1 MKNSI
6 KRISLFT
13 IVDEKH
19 WWGVECNKS
28 AFCALKYEKYILHF
42 ILKTEVM
49 MKRSVKRFVSLLLV
63 TVMVLSTNVS
73 YAFANEIPAS
83 DMSGETIEIQ
93 SDLQT
98 VSDSANGDVSGD
110 LNQSEQSSD
119 ALSESEPEISEPETS
134 ETVTESVITE
144 GNTVVDDSEEGS
156 LTDAKQTLEEDID
169 TTLES
174 VVEEESEIEEE
185 LQSELD
191 SNMPGRY
198 NITDF
203 RIVKSYN
210 NRVDMCFNV
219 DNSVENY
226 INNNL
231 DSGEKLYLG
240 VHMGFDDSELSDK
253 GLKENE
259 KGGNPVGSMSGPC
272 SRILIGNTSNPR
284 GDRNGDGEF
293 YINIT
298 DIYNGGTV
306 FPEPYNEEIKAY
318 FSFQFIVLDADDKEV
333 RYGEKT
339 QDKADS
345 CTITSHTTITFD
357 ANGGT
362 MSYKDEGCIASE
374 GEPWAYTSET
384 YDYFESNSGW
394 GVSIQN
400 VDRLDPHKEGSVF
413 LGWYDSKDEKYPYDF
428 FPTNETR
435 VYKAKWR
442 DTFKNIPVEFYGTN
456 YTVEKYDPS
465 DAWTLDVDGDTFS
478 FNADEGK
485 TYRLKITPDEG
496 YEFDNKYVLNSSVG
510 ITQLYDNGEYYV
522 FNLYEL
528 GWRDSAPDKIIIDPA
543 VVRAQAEG
551 EQYSYVIYNPDA
563 AKVII
568 TEENNKD
575 NVIEPVSEG
584 YYYSNR
590 IKGFYLLKTGTN
602 YKVEISCNDNYKFN
616 DYGICVNSYDPVKD
630 YFPQGKHVNTN
641 TRNTYSF
648 TFKAGRKEIW
658 VNSDPL
664 YSPKVKVK
672 NSDGEYKEI
681 KPVNGIY
688 NVKYTDDIKLFLQRG
703 NWTAKLVNKIKDGTK
718 VLNDW
723 YVKTEDN
730 GFWLKFLD
738 ADTQK
743 FYKEY
748 YGKTLKVEMY
758 DPENQYGA
766 RGGYGPK
773 ATFKLKVSTPIT
785 STTVNG
791 VTKVDGR
798 QTLSPAIGEEKVC
811 TVSVNSGAS
820 IENLGFMYSDGT
832 TECSFLD
839 TRIEN
844 GKLYVKANAG
854 CKAGKTV
861 DIILYD
867 TENPIKWDK
876 QDVTNGKI
884 TVTTAAPAW
893 AKTAPTVSL
902 ASAND
907 IKLEFNV
914 KAPKGLVLDDNY
926 WIAVKLAPNNKTK
939 TEDSGYSINE
949 DVSYFHVNDDGTIPR
964 IVVNVFKKNDS
975 SIVETLGKG
984 FGTSL
989 DAMVSFMTTEGGA
1002 NPTETSKILVEGA
1015 DKKITV
1021 ATKEPYY
1028 ADRITLKKGVTKLYA
1043 GDKDKIV
1050 ATVDFGKNATYTTAD
1065 YWEILNESA
1074 LSGKGITAAQ
1084 EDDNKVKISV
1094 GDDTPVGKYTVEVG
1108 TKGNG
1113 VPAKASVQIEVAQTA
1128 KTLNVGISQLNIYH
1142 NPKKDITAKIK
1153 PVMYDQDGKVIKSAK
1168 FTYKIEIVKNGETL
1182 PATDKT
1188 LTVKSGVVKVAKG
1201 FVLDSDAEY
1210 KLIVTGTV
1218 GKTVAAPVTIK
1229 IIEANPKIKSIA
1241 IGETAVKADSNITL
1255 KEYFAIVENLSN
1267 RDDKALD
1274 YLPATIGLADD
1285 IKTDAIVI
1293 KEDKGGEVF
1302 RVEDL
1307 SVIKE
1312 VKIPN
1317 PAYITKTGK
1326 IAISVTTIAGTKTEI
1341 KFNIVADTSTTYDA
1355 LEVSA
1360 IDGTE
1365 PIEPDAV
1372 SAGKIWTVKGSTLQN
1387 YVINL
1392 KNSSNKTETTKKN
1405 ISGDKLSVSGAKI
1418 VKNWHGDCIQI
1429 VMTSKTA
1436 TITRKHGSTK
1446 VGTYYITNDAF
1457 DLKAP
1462 KVTADR
1468 NSKLYTNFGDN
1479 QTVNYTLDKVYD
1491 DLDRLDHLRISSTNA
1506 DINEWIQSGNIV
1518 YDVLDKKTFSIT
1530 VQGEASKVKAA
1541 KYPITVE
1548 FVDGEGASIFPAT
1561 TTNLEFKT
1569 LKKSFKPVTSYT
1581 MSDSDM
1587 TSVVFKASSSAGV
1600 DSIELNSIL
1609 NDNIKGKYN
1618 SIDDI
1623 LEVHNDTKNVPYLKI
1638 KDGKSLASA
1647 GKSIT
1652 GYVKYTVKYADG
1664 SHEDKLDKV
1673 KINIKKHVRKYTSDT
1688 KKILLDD
1695 VGESIEG
1702 IKVYADKQPVNI
1714 VKAAILNPT
1723 EKAKVSS
1730 LYLVGGKLS
1739 ITLKDG
1745 VVKKPGTV
1753 KLTVNVIPE
1762 GSLWLGKSPVDEKN
1776 SIPVAVKIN
1785 VAANNSTGK
1794 VSVDTKTV
1802 YEFEEFEEGEN
1813 KVVGEY
1819 TSNLAV
1825 PCDVESISGSL
1836 SESGKEYLK
1845 AEPEAWGEFRIIVD
1859 TDNVPAKKK
1868 GKTVRLPITFKF
1880 GNGYKDE
1887 TYTIN
1892 VKLPN

>member
-1 MKNSI
+1 
-6 KRISLFT
+6 
-13 IVDEKH
+13 
-19 WWGVECNKS
+19 
-28 AFCALKYEKYILHF
+28 
-42 ILKTEVM
+42 

-110 LNQSEQSSD
+110 LNQSGQSSD
-119 ALSESEPEISEPETS
+119 ALSESEPEISEPEVS
-134 ETVTESVITE
+134 ETVTEPVITE
-144 GNTVVDDSEEGS
+144 ENTVVDDSEEGS

-174 VVEEESEIEEE
+174 VVEEESELEEE

-191 SNMPGRY
+191 ATMPGRN

-203 RIVKSYN
+203 RILHSYN
-210 NRVDMCFNV
+210 ERVDICFNV

-226 INNNL
+226 IK
-231 DSGEKLYLG
+231 KLAPNERLMLE
-240 VHMGFDDSELSDK
+240 VHMGFDASELSDN
-253 GLKENE
+253 GLTENE
-259 KGGNPVGSMSGPC
+259 KVENPVGSMSGPC
-272 SRILIGNTSNPR
+272 SPILIGNTTNPL
-284 GDRNGDGEF
+284 GDRNGDGIF

-298 DIYNGGTV
+298 DIYKGGTV
-306 FPEPYNEEIKAY
+306 FPEPYDKKIKAN
-318 FSFQFIVLDADDKEV
+318 FSFQFIVLDQDGNEV
-333 RYGEKT
+333 RYGKKT
-339 QDKADS
+339 QDEDDS
-345 CTITSHTTITFD
+345 CTITSRTTITFD

-362 MSYKDEGCIASE
+362 MSHLDKRYIAYEGKDG
-374 GEPWAYTSET
+374 AYTSET
-384 YDYFESNSGW
+384 YEYFFDKDSGKW
-394 GVSIQN
+394 SVSIN
-400 VDRLDPHKEGSVF
+400 KVEDLDPHKEGSVF
-413 LGWYDSKDEKYPYDF
+413 LGWYDSKDENSEYPYE
-428 FPTNETR
+428 FPTNDTR

-442 DTFKNIPVEFYGTN
+442 NAFTDIPVEFYGAKN
-456 YTVEKYDPS
+456 YAVAVEKYDPMDGS
-465 DAWTLDVDGDTFS
+465 WTTLDVDGDTLS
-478 FNADEGK
+478 FKADEVE
-485 TYRLKITPDEG
+485 TYRFKITPDEG
-496 YEFDNKYVLNSSVG
+496 YEFDNKGYIESSVG
-510 ITQLYDNGEYYV
+510 RIF
-522 FNLYEL
+522 FNWADECFELKLDEFL
-528 GWRDSAPDKIIIDPA
+528 GWRDSAPDKIIIYPT
-543 VVRAQAEG
+543 VVPVQAED
-551 EQYSYVIYNPDA
+551 EQYSYVYYNPDA

-568 TEENNKD
+568 TENNNEG

-584 YYYSNR
+584 YDRNR
-590 IKGFYLLKTGTN
+590 IKGFYLLKTGTE
-602 YKVEISCNDNYKFN
+602 YKVTISCNDNYKFN
-616 DYGICVNSYDPVKD
+616 DNGICVDSYDSKGNCT
-630 YFPQGKHVNTN
+630 QGKHVNTN

-648 TFKAGRKEIW
+648 TFKAGKKVIW

-664 YSPKVKVK
+664 YSPKVTVK
-672 NSDGEYKEI
+672 NSKGEYEEI
-681 KPVNGIY
+681 KPVKGIY

-703 NWTAKLVNKIKDGTK
+703 NWIAKLVNKITDGTK
-718 VLNDW
+718 PPLNDW
-723 YVKTEDN
+723 PVDTEDN

-738 ADTQK
+738 EETQD

-758 DPENQYGA
+758 DPENQYAA
-766 RGGYGPK
+766 RVGYGPK

-791 VTKVDGR
+791 VTNVGGR
-798 QTLSPAIGEEKVC
+798 QTLSPALGEEKVC

-820 IENLGFMYSDGT
+820 IKNLGFMYSDGT
-832 TECSFLD
+832 TKCSFLD

-844 GKLYVKANAG
+844 GKLYVKAKAG
-854 CKAGKTV
+854 CKDGQTV

-867 TENPIKWDK
+867 TENPIDWDK

-884 TVTTAAPAW
+884 TVTTAAPTW

-914 KAPKGLVLDDNY
+914 KAPKGLVLDNNY
-926 WIAVKLAPNNKTK
+926 WIAVKLAPNDKTK
-939 TEDSGYSINE
+939 TEDSGYSIN
-949 DVSYFHVNDDGTIPR
+949 DNVSYFHVNDDGTIPR
-964 IVVNVFKKNDS
+964 IVVNVFKNDS
-975 SIVETLGKG
+975 SIVDTLGKG

-989 DAMVSFMTTEGGA
+989 DAMVSFMTTEGGVD
-1002 NPTETSKILVEGA
+1002 PRIDPERILVEGA

-1028 ADRITLKKGVTKLYA
+1028 ADKITLKKGVTKLYA
-1043 GDKDKIV
+1043 GDEDKIV
-1050 ATVDFGKNATYTTAD
+1050 ATVDFGKNATYTRAED
-1065 YWEILNESA
+1065 WKILNAEA

-1084 EDDNKVKISV
+1084 EGDNKVKISV
-1094 GDDTPVGKYTVEVG
+1094 ADDTPVGKYTVEVG
-1108 TKGNG
+1108 TIGNG

-1128 KTLNVGISQLNIYH
+1128 KILDVGISQLNIYH
-1142 NPKKDITAKIK
+1142 NPKKDITAKVK

-1168 FTYKIEIVKNGETL
+1168 FTYKIEKNGEPL
-1182 PATDKT
+1182 PATATT
-1188 LTVKSGVVKVAKG
+1188 LTVKSGVVKVPKG
-1201 FVLDSDAEY
+1201 FSLDGDAEY

-1229 IIEANPKIKSIA
+1229 IIEANPKIESIV
-1241 IGETAVKADSNITL
+1241 IGGPDGTDVETISDITL
-1255 KEYFAIVENLSN
+1255 KDYFTIVENLSTKEDN
-1267 RDDKALD
+1267 SLD

-1285 IKTDAIVI
+1285 IKKEAIVI
-1293 KEDKGGEVF
+1293 KEDKDGENTV
-1302 RVEDL
+1302 DL

-1326 IAISVTTIAGTKTEI
+1326 IAISVTTLAGITKKIEF
-1341 KFNIVADTSTTYDA
+1341 KIVADTDTKYDA
-1355 LEVSA
+1355 LVVS
-1360 IDGTE
+1360 DGTKS
-1365 PIEPDAV
+1365 IDPDAG
-1372 SAGKIWTVKGSTLQN
+1372 SDGKIWTVKGSTLQN
-1387 YVINL
+1387 YVIYL

-1405 ISGDKLSVSGAKI
+1405 ISGDKLSVKGAKI

-1436 TITRKHGSTK
+1436 TITRKHGSK
-1446 VGTYYITNDAF
+1446 IVGTYSITNDAF
-1457 DLKAP
+1457 KLKAP

-1468 NSKLYTNFGDN
+1468 NSKLYTNFGDD

-1491 DLDRLDHLRISSTNA
+1491 DLNRLDHLRISSTNA

-1518 YDVLDKKTFSIT
+1518 YNVLDKKTFSIT
-1530 VQGEASKVKAA
+1530 VRGEASKVKAA

-1600 DSIELNSIL
+1600 KSIVLNSIL

-1618 SIDDI
+1618 SIADI
-1623 LEVHNDTKNVPYLKI
+1623 FGVDNDTENGPYLKI
-1638 KDGKSLASA
+1638 QDVTSLPGA

-1652 GYVKYTVKYADG
+1652 GYVKYTVNYADG
-1664 SHEDKLDKV
+1664 SQEDKLDKV
-1673 KINIKKHVRKYTSDT
+1673 TIKIAKNVRKYTSDT
-1688 KKILLDD
+1688 KKILLAD
-1695 VGESIEG
+1695 VGEPIKG
-1702 IKVYADKQPVNI
+1702 IQVYADKQPVKIVNANI
-1714 VKAAILNPT
+1714 IKT
-1723 EKAKVSS
+1723 TDKDKVS
-1730 LYLVGGKLS
+1730 LLDCDDGKLS
-1739 ITLKDG
+1739 IVLNDK
-1745 VVKKPGTV
+1745 VVKKTGEV

-1762 GSLWLGKSPVDEKN
+1762 GSLWAGESSVDEKN

-1785 VAANNSTGK
+1785 VAANNIKDK
-1794 VSVDTKTV
+1794 VRVDTKTL
-1802 YEFEEFEEGEN
+1802 YEFEDGEDTVLG
-1813 KVVGEY
+1813 KY

-1825 PCDVESISGSL
+1825 PCEVESISGSL

-1845 AEPEAWGEFRIIVD
+1845 AEFEVWGEFKITVD
-1859 TDNVPAKKK
+1859 TGKVPEKKK
-1868 GKTVRLPITFKF
+1868 GKTVSLPITFKF
-1880 GNGYKDE
+1880 DDGYKDE
-1887 TYTIN
+1887 TYTI
-1892 VKLPN
+1892 

>member
-1 MKNSI
+1 
-6 KRISLFT
+6 
-13 IVDEKH
+13 
-19 WWGVECNKS
+19 
-28 AFCALKYEKYILHF
+28 
-42 ILKTEVM
+42 

-110 LNQSEQSSD
+110 LNQSGQSSD
-119 ALSESEPEISEPETS
+119 ALSESEPEISEPEVS
-134 ETVTESVITE
+134 ETVTEPVITE
-144 GNTVVDDSEEGS
+144 ENTVVDDSEEGS

-185 LQSELD
+185 LQSDLD
-191 SNMPGRY
+191 STMPGRN

-203 RIVKSYN
+203 RILHSYN
-210 NRVDMCFNV
+210 ERVDICFNV
-219 DNSVENY
+219 DDSVENY
-226 INNNL
+226 IKNIL
-231 DSGEKLYLG
+231 DSNESLWLG
-240 VHMGFDDSELSDK
+240 VHMGFDASELSDK
-253 GLKENE
+253 VLTENE
-259 KGGNPVGSMSGPC
+259 KVGNSVGSMSGSC
-272 SRILIGNTSNPR
+272 SRILIGGTSNPR

-298 DIYNGGTV
+298 DIYKGGTV
-306 FPEPYNEEIKAY
+306 FPEPYDKEIKAN
-318 FSFQFIVLDADDKEV
+318 FSFQFIVLDQDGNEV

-339 QDKADS
+339 QDEADS
-345 CTITSHTTITFD
+345 CTITSRTTITFD

-362 MSYKDEGCIASE
+362 MSQLDERYIAYE
-374 GEPWAYTSET
+374 VDEDGAYTSET
-384 YDYFESNSGW
+384 YEYFFDSDSGKW
-394 GVSIQN
+394 GVCIDE
-400 VDRLDPHKEGSVF
+400 VDVLDPHKEGSVF
-413 LGWYDSKDEKYPYDF
+413 LGWYDSKDEEYPYDF

-442 DTFKNIPVEFYGTN
+442 DTFKNIPVEFYGAKN
-456 YTVEKYDPS
+456 YTVEKYDPFGGDQWS
-465 DAWTLDVDGDTFS
+465 LKDDGDKLS
-478 FNADEGK
+478 FIADEGK
-485 TYRLKITPDEG
+485 TYRFKITPADG
-496 YEFDNKYVLNSSVG
+496 CEFDNKDYINSSVG
-510 ITQLYDNGEYYV
+510 KIFLYEDYNGEFYE
-522 FNLYEL
+522 FNLDEL
-528 GWRDSAPDKIIIDPA
+528 RWRDSAPDKIIINPLVHAKD
-543 VVRAQAEG
+543 
-551 EQYSYVIYNPDA
+551 EQYSYVYYNPDA

-568 TEENNKD
+568 TEENNEG

-584 YYYSNR
+584 YYGDR
-590 IKGFYLLKTGTN
+590 IKEAYLLKTGTN
-602 YKVEISCNDNYKFN
+602 YKVTISCNANYMFN
-616 DYGICVNSYDPVKD
+616 KYGICVNSDDSGKGN
-630 YFPQGKHVNTN
+630 FTQGKHVNTN
-641 TRNTYSF
+641 TKKTYSF

-664 YSPKVKVK
+664 YSPKVTVK
-672 NSDGEYKEI
+672 NSKGDYEEI
-681 KPVNGIY
+681 TPVKGIY

-703 NWTAKLVNKIKDGTK
+703 NYIAKLVNKIKDGTK
-718 VLNDW
+718 VLNYWRVD
-723 YVKTEDN
+723 TEDN

-738 ADTQK
+738 EKTQD

-748 YGKTLKVEMY
+748 YGKTLDVEMY
-758 DPENQYGA
+758 DQEKN
-766 RGGYGPK
+766 GYGPK

-798 QTLSPAIGEEKVC
+798 QTLSPALGEEKVC

-832 TECSFLD
+832 TGETTDVCSFLD

-844 GKLYVKANAG
+844 GKLYVKAKAG
-854 CKAGKTV
+854 CRAGQTV

-867 TENPIKWDK
+867 KENPIKGAN

-939 TEDSGYSINE
+939 IKDSDYSINE
-949 DVSYFHVNDDGTIPR
+949 NVSYFHVDSDGTIPP

-1002 NPTETSKILVEGA
+1002 DPTETSKILVAGA

-1028 ADRITLKKGVTKLYA
+1028 ADKITLKKGVTKLYA
-1043 GDKDKIV
+1043 GDEDKIV
-1050 ATVDFGKNATYTTAD
+1050 ATVDFGKNATYTRAQD
-1065 YWEILNESA
+1065 WEILNADA
-1074 LSGKGITAAQ
+1074 LLDKGITAAQ
-1084 EDDNKVKISV
+1084 EGDNKVKISV
-1094 GDDTPVGKYTVEVG
+1094 AETTPVGKYTVEVG
-1108 TKGNG
+1108 TIGNG

-1142 NPKKDITAKIK
+1142 NPKKDITAKVK

-1168 FTYKIEIVKNGETL
+1168 FTYKIEKNGEPL

-1188 LTVKSGVVKVAKG
+1188 LTVKSSGEVKVAKG
-1201 FVLDSDAEY
+1201 FALESGAVY
-1210 KLIVTGTV
+1210 KLIATGTV
-1218 GKTVAAPVTIK
+1218 GKTVYADPVTIN
-1229 IIEANPKIKSIA
+1229 IIEANPTIKSIE
-1241 IGETAVKADSNITL
+1241 IGGKAVKANSNITL
-1255 KEYFAIVENLSN
+1255 KHYFEIVEKLSTKGDN
-1267 RDDKALD
+1267 SLD

-1326 IAISVTTIAGTKTEI
+1326 IAIFVTTIAGITKKIE
-1341 KFNIVADTSTTYDA
+1341 FNIVADTDTKYDA
-1355 LEVSA
+1355 LVVS
-1360 IDGTE
+1360 DGTKS
-1365 PIEPDAV
+1365 IDPDAD

-1387 YVINL
+1387 YVIYL
-1392 KNSSNKTETTKKN
+1392 KDSTGTETTKKN
-1405 ISGDKLSVSGAKI
+1405 ISGDKLSVIGARI

-1436 TITRKHGSTK
+1436 TITRKHGKTT
-1446 VGTYYITNDAF
+1446 VGTYSITNDAF
-1457 DLKAP
+1457 ELKAP

-1468 NSKLYTNFGDN
+1468 NSKLYTNFDTT

-1518 YDVLDKKTFSIT
+1518 YNVLDKKTFSIT
-1530 VQGEASKVKAA
+1530 VHGEASKVKAA

-1561 TTNLEFKT
+1561 TTNLDFKT

-1600 DSIELNSIL
+1600 KSIELASIL

-1618 SIDDI
+1618 SIADI
-1623 LEVHNDTKNVPYLKI
+1623 LEVYNGTEIKI
-1638 KDGKSLASA
+1638 KNGARLASA

-1673 KINIKKHVRKYTSDT
+1673 TIKIAKNVHKYTSDT
-1688 KKILLDD
+1688 KKILLAD
-1695 VGESIEG
+1695 VGKPIDDE
-1702 IKVYADKQPVNI
+1702 IKVYADNQPVNI
-1714 VKAAILNPT
+1714 MKAAILNPT
-1723 EKAKVSS
+1723 ENAKVSS
-1730 LYLVGGKLS
+1730 LTLVGGKLS
-1739 ITLKDG
+1739 ITLKEDA
-1745 VVKKPGTV
+1745 VTKVKTV

-1762 GSLWLGKSPVDEKN
+1762 GSLWVGKSSVDEKN
-1776 SIPVAVKIN
+1776 SIPVAVKID
-1785 VAANNSTGK
+1785 VVANNSTDK
-1794 VSVDTKTV
+1794 VRVDTKKEHAFADSEYTV
-1802 YEFEEFEEGEN
+1802 L
-1813 KVVGEY
+1813 GEY

-1825 PCDVESISGSL
+1825 PCEVESISGSL
-1836 SESGKEYLK
+1836 SESGKEYLRADK
-1845 AEPEAWGEFRIIVD
+1845 TEDGKFLITVYTA
-1859 TDNVPAKKK
+1859 NVPKKKK
-1868 GKTVRLPITFKF
+1868 GTTVKLPITFKF
-1880 GNGYKDE
+1880 SDPSGVGYKDE
-1887 TYTIN
+1887 THKIR

>member
-1 MKNSI
+1 
-6 KRISLFT
+6 
-13 IVDEKH
+13 
-19 WWGVECNKS
+19 
-28 AFCALKYEKYILHF
+28 
-42 ILKTEVM
+42 

-110 LNQSEQSSD
+110 LNQSGQSSD
-119 ALSESEPEISEPETS
+119 ALSESEPEISEPEVS
-134 ETVTESVITE
+134 ETVTEPVITE
-144 GNTVVDDSEEGS
+144 ENTVVDDSEEGS

-185 LQSELD
+185 LQSDLD
-191 SNMPGRY
+191 STMPGRN

-203 RIVKSYN
+203 RILHSYN
-210 NRVDMCFNV
+210 ERVDICFNV
-219 DNSVENY
+219 DDSVENY
-226 INNNL
+226 IKNIL
-231 DSGEKLYLG
+231 DSNESLWLG
-240 VHMGFDDSELSDK
+240 VHMGFDASELSDK
-253 GLKENE
+253 VLTENE
-259 KGGNPVGSMSGPC
+259 KVGNSVGSMSGPC
-272 SRILIGNTSNPR
+272 SRILIGGTSNPR

-298 DIYNGGTV
+298 DIYKGGTV
-306 FPEPYNEEIKAY
+306 FPEPYDKEIKAN
-318 FSFQFIVLDADDKEV
+318 FSFQFIVLDQDGNEV

-339 QDKADS
+339 QDEADS
-345 CTITSHTTITFD
+345 CTITSRTTITFD

-362 MSYKDEGCIASE
+362 MSQLDERYIAYE
-374 GEPWAYTSET
+374 VDEDGAYTSET
-384 YDYFESNSGW
+384 YEYFFDSDSGKW
-394 GVSIQN
+394 GVCIDE
-400 VDRLDPHKEGSVF
+400 VDVLDPHKEGSVF
-413 LGWYDSKDEKYPYDF
+413 LGWYDSKDEEYPYDF

-442 DTFKNIPVEFYGTN
+442 DTFKNIPVVFYGAKN
-456 YTVEKYDPS
+456 YAVAVEKYDLKDQS
-465 DAWTLDVDGDTFS
+465 WTTLDVDGDTFS
-478 FNADEGK
+478 FKADEGE
-485 TYRLKITPDEG
+485 TYRFKITPAVG
-496 YEFDNKYVLNSSVG
+496 YEFNNKGYIDSSVG
-510 ITQLYDNGEYYV
+510 RTF
-522 FNLYEL
+522 FNPDDECFVLNLDKFL
-528 GWRDSAPDKIIIDPA
+528 GWRDSAPEKIIIYPE
-543 VVRAQAEG
+543 VVPAQAED
-551 EQYSYVIYNPDA
+551 EQYSYVYYNPDA

-568 TEENNKD
+568 TEKNNEG

-584 YYYSNR
+584 YDGNR
-590 IKGFYLLKTGTN
+590 IKGFYLLKTGTE
-602 YKVEISCNDNYKFN
+602 YKVTISCNDNYKFN
-616 DYGICVNSYDPVKD
+616 DYGICVNSYDSKGN
-630 YFPQGKHVNTN
+630 FTRGKHVNTN

-648 TFKAGRKEIW
+648 TFKAGKKEIF

-664 YSPKVKVK
+664 YSPKVTVK
-672 NSDGEYKEI
+672 NSEGEYEEI
-681 KPVNGIY
+681 TPVNGIY

-703 NWTAKLVNKIKDGTK
+703 NWIAKLVNKIKDGTK
-718 VLNDW
+718 VLNYWPVD
-723 YVKTEDN
+723 KEDN

-738 ADTQK
+738 EETQD

-748 YGKTLKVEMY
+748 YGKTLSVEMY
-758 DPENQYGA
+758 DPENQYGT
-766 RGGYGPK
+766 RVGYGPK

-785 STTVNG
+785 STTVKG
-791 VTKVDGR
+791 VTNVGGR
-798 QTLSPAIGEEKVC
+798 QTLSPALGEEKVC

-832 TECSFLD
+832 TGETTDVCSFLD

-844 GKLYVKANAG
+844 GKLYVKAKAG
-854 CKAGKTV
+854 CRAGQTV

-867 TENPIKWDK
+867 KENPIKGAN

-939 TEDSGYSINE
+939 IKDSDYSINE
-949 DVSYFHVNDDGTIPR
+949 NVSYFHVDSDGTIPP

-1002 NPTETSKILVEGA
+1002 DPTETSKILVAGA

-1028 ADRITLKKGVTKLYA
+1028 ADKITLKKGVTKLYA
-1043 GDKDKIV
+1043 GDEDKIV
-1050 ATVDFGKNATYTTAD
+1050 ATVDFGKNATYTRAED
-1065 YWEILNESA
+1065 WKILNKSE
-1074 LSGKGITAAQ
+1074 LEGKGITAAQ
-1084 EDDNKVKISV
+1084 EGDNKVKISV
-1094 GDDTPVGKYTVEVG
+1094 ADVTPVGKYTVEVG
-1108 TKGNG
+1108 TIGNG

-1128 KTLNVGISQLNIYH
+1128 TTLDAGISQLNIYH
-1142 NPKKDITAKIK
+1142 NPKKDITATVK

-1168 FTYKIEIVKNGETL
+1168 FTYKIVKNDDPSL
-1182 PATDKT
+1182 AIDKT

-1201 FVLDSDAEY
+1201 FVLESGAEY
-1210 KLIVTGTV
+1210 KLIATGTV
-1218 GKTVAAPVTIK
+1218 GKTVEAAPVTIK
-1229 IIEANPKIKSIA
+1229 IIEDNPKIESIE
-1241 IGETAVKADSNITL
+1241 IGDKAVEANSNITL
-1255 KEYFAIVENLSN
+1255 KEYFAIVEDLSIKG
-1267 RDDKALD
+1267 DKALD

-1285 IKTDAIVI
+1285 INTAAIDIYEV
-1293 KEDKGGEVF
+1293 KDGENTAV
-1302 RVEDL
+1302 DL

-1326 IAISVTTIAGTKTEI
+1326 IAISVTTIAGITTNI
-1341 KFNIVADTSTTYDA
+1341 KFKIVADTGAEYDA

-1360 IDGTE
+1360 MTSDGIK
-1365 PIEPDAV
+1365 PIKPDN
-1372 SAGKIWTVKGSTLQN
+1372 SDGKIWTVKGSTLQN

-1392 KNSSNKTETTKKN
+1392 KNSSDETETTKKN
-1405 ISGDKLSVSGAKI
+1405 ISGDKLSVKGAKI

-1436 TITRKHGSTK
+1436 TITRKHGSK
-1446 VGTYYITNDAF
+1446 IVGTYSITNDAF
-1457 DLKAP
+1457 KLKAP

-1506 DINEWIQSGNIV
+1506 DINEWIQSGNIF
-1518 YDVLDKKTFSIT
+1518 YNVLDKKTFSIT
-1530 VQGEASKVKAA
+1530 VCGEASKVKAA

-1548 FVDGEGASIFPAT
+1548 FVDGGGASIFPAT

-1600 DSIELNSIL
+1600 KSIVLDSIL

-1618 SIDDI
+1618 SIAYI
-1623 LEVHNDTKNVPYLKI
+1623 LGVDNVTANGPYLKI
-1638 KDGKSLASA
+1638 QDVTSLPGA

-1652 GYVKYTVKYADG
+1652 GYVKYIVNYADG

-1673 KINIKKHVRKYTSDT
+1673 TIKIAKNVRKYTSDT
-1688 KKILLDD
+1688 KKILLAD
-1695 VGESIEG
+1695 VGEPIKG
-1702 IKVYADKQPVNI
+1702 IQVYADKQPVNI
-1714 VKAAILNPT
+1714 VNAAILNPT
-1723 EKAKVSS
+1723 ENAKVS
-1730 LYLVGGKLS
+1730 LLKLVGGKLS
-1739 ITLKDG
+1739 ITLKEDA
-1745 VVKKPGTV
+1745 VTKVGTV

-1762 GSLWLGKSPVDEKN
+1762 GSLWAGESSVDEKN

-1785 VAANNSTGK
+1785 VAANNIKDK
-1794 VSVDTKTV
+1794 VRVDTKKV
-1802 YEFEEFEEGEN
+1802 YEFEFEDDDN
-1813 KVVGEY
+1813 TVLGEY

-1825 PCDVESISGSL
+1825 PCIVKSISGSL
-1836 SESGKEYLK
+1836 SESGDEYLK
-1845 AEPEAWGEFRIIVD
+1845 AEYEAWGEFKITVDTGKVPEKKKEKRLVYLLHSSLVKDTRMRRII
-1859 TDNVPAKKK
+1859 
-1868 GKTVRLPITFKF
+1868 
-1880 GNGYKDE
+1880 
-1887 TYTIN
+1887 
-1892 VKLPN
+1892 

>member
-1 MKNSI
+1 
-6 KRISLFT
+6 
-13 IVDEKH
+13 
-19 WWGVECNKS
+19 
-28 AFCALKYEKYILHF
+28 
-42 ILKTEVM
+42 

-119 ALSESEPEISEPETS
+119 ALSESEPEISE
-134 ETVTESVITE
+134 TVTESVITE
-144 GNTVVDDSEEGS
+144 DNTVVDDSEEGS

-191 SNMPGRY
+191 SNMPGRN

-203 RIVKSYN
+203 RILHSYN
-210 NRVDMCFNV
+210 ECVDICFNV

-226 INNNL
+226 IKENL
-231 DSGEKLYLG
+231 APNERLMLE
-240 VHMGFDDSELSDK
+240 VHMGFDASELSDK
-253 GLKENE
+253 GLTENE
-259 KGGNPVGSMSGPC
+259 KVENPVGSMSGPC
-272 SRILIGNTSNPR
+272 SRILIGDTSNPR
-284 GDRNGDGEF
+284 GDRNGDGIF

-298 DIYNGGTV
+298 DIYKGGTV
-306 FPEPYNEEIKAY
+306 FLEPYDKKIKAN
-318 FSFQFIVLDADDKEV
+318 FSFQFIVLDQDGNEV

-339 QDKADS
+339 QDEAES

-362 MSYKDEGCIASE
+362 MSYLDERYFAYE
-374 GEPWAYTSET
+374 GEPGAYTSET
-384 YDYFESNSGW
+384 YEYFESDSGKW
-394 GVSIQN
+394 DVSIDR
-400 VDRLDPHKEGSVF
+400 VDALDPHREGSVF
-413 LGWYDSKDEKYPYDF
+413 LGWYDSKDENSEYPYDF

-442 DTFKNIPVEFYGTN
+442 DTFKNIPVEFYGAN

-465 DAWTLDVDGDTFS
+465 DEWNLDVDGDTFS

-485 TYRLKITPDEG
+485 TYRFKIKPDEG
-496 YEFDNKYVLNSSVG
+496 YELADMDSIHSSVG
-510 ITQLYDNGEYYV
+510 STFADGKYYV
-522 FNLYEL
+522 FKL
-528 GWRDSAPDKIIIDPA
+528 GESRWRDSAPDKIIIEP
-543 VVRAQAEG
+543 VVVKARAKD

-563 AKVII
+563 AKVKI
-568 TEENNKD
+568 TEKNNEG

-584 YYYSNR
+584 IYHNNQIR
-590 IKGFYLLKTGTN
+590 GFYLLKTGTK
-602 YKVEISCNDNYKFN
+602 YKVEISCNANYKFN
-616 DYGICVNSYDPVKD
+616 DRGIGVRD
-630 YFPQGKHVNTN
+630 YNNDEGYFKKAQYSNQN
-641 TRNTYSF
+641 TRKTYSSTF
-648 TFKAGRKEIW
+648 TAGRKTIE

-664 YSPKVKVK
+664 YSPIVKVK
-672 NSDGEYKEI
+672 NSDGQYEEI
-681 KPVNGIY
+681 TPVNGIY

-703 NWTAKLVNKIKDGTK
+703 NWFAKLYNKIKDGTK

-723 YVKTEDN
+723 YVTTEDN
-730 GFWLKFLD
+730 GFWLKLLD
-738 ADTQK
+738 AEAQK
-743 FYKEY
+743 Y
-748 YGKTLKVEMY
+748 YGKTLSVEMY
-758 DPENQYGA
+758 DPENQYGT
-766 RGGYGPK
+766 RVGYGPK

-791 VTKVDGR
+791 VTKANGR
-798 QTLSPAIGEEKVC
+798 QTLSPALGEEKVC
-811 TVSVNSGAS
+811 TVSVNPGAS

-839 TRIEN
+839 TKIEN

-854 CKAGKTV
+854 CRVGKTV

-867 TENPIKWDK
+867 KENPIDWDK

-893 AKTAPTVSL
+893 AKTAPTVTL

-914 KAPKGLVLDDNY
+914 KAPKGLALDDNY
-926 WIAVKLAPNNKTK
+926 WIAVKLAPNSKTK
-939 TEDSGYSINE
+939 IKDSDYSINE
-949 DVSYFHVNDDGTIPR
+949 DVSYFHVNSDGTIPR

-989 DAMVSFMTTEGGA
+989 DAMVWFMTTEGGA
-1002 NPTETSKILVEGA
+1002 KPTADSETSNILVAGA

-1028 ADRITLKKGVTKLYA
+1028 ADKITLKKGVTKLYA
-1043 GDKDKIV
+1043 GDEDKIV
-1050 ATVDFGKNATYTTAD
+1050 ATVDFGKNATYTRAD
-1065 YWEILNESA
+1065 DWEILNKSE
-1074 LSGKGITAAQ
+1074 LEGKGITAAQ
-1084 EDDNKVKISV
+1084 EGDNKVKISV
-1094 GDDTPVGKYTVEVG
+1094 AETTPVGKYTVEVG
-1108 TKGNG
+1108 TIGNG

-1128 KTLNVGISQLNIYH
+1128 TTLDVGISKLNIYH
-1142 NPKKDITAKIK
+1142 NPKKDITAKVK

-1168 FTYKIEIVKNGETL
+1168 FTYKIVENDEPL
-1182 PATDKT
+1182 SATDKT
-1188 LTVKSGVVKVAKG
+1188 LTVNNSGTVKVAKG
-1201 FVLDSDAEY
+1201 FVLKSGAEY
-1210 KLIVTGTV
+1210 KLVVTGTV
-1218 GKTVAAPVTIK
+1218 GKTVDADPVTIK
-1229 IIEANPKIKSIA
+1229 IIEANPKIDSIE
-1241 IGETAVKADSNITL
+1241 IGGTDVETISDITL
-1255 KEYFAIVENLSN
+1255 KDYFEIVENLSIKEDN
-1267 RDDKALD
+1267 SLD
-1274 YLPATIGLADD
+1274 YLPATIGLADN
-1285 IKTDAIVI
+1285 INRDAIVI
-1293 KEDKGGEVF
+1293 NEDKDGKITA
-1302 RVEDL
+1302 VEDL

-1326 IAISVTTIAGTKTEI
+1326 IAISVTTMAGITKKIEF
-1341 KFNIVADTSTTYDA
+1341 KIVADTGATYDA

-1360 IDGTE
+1360 MTSDGTKA
-1365 PIEPDAV
+1365 ILPDDSV
-1372 SAGKIWTVKGSTLQN
+1372 GKIWTVKGSTLQN

-1392 KNSSNKTETTKKN
+1392 KNSSNETETTKKN
-1405 ISGDKLSVSGAKI
+1405 ISGDKLSVKGAKI

-1436 TITRKHGSTK
+1436 TITRKHGSK
-1446 VGTYYITNDAF
+1446 IVGTYSITNNAF
-1457 DLKAP
+1457 ASKAP

-1468 NSKLYTNFGDN
+1468 NSKLYTNFDKT
-1479 QTVNYTLDKVYD
+1479 QTVNYTLDKVYGD
-1491 DLDRLDHLRISSTNA
+1491 LDHLRISSTNA
-1506 DINEWIQSGNIV
+1506 DINEWIESGNIV
-1518 YDVLDKKTFSIT
+1518 VNVLDEKTFSIT
-1530 VQGEASKVKAA
+1530 VYGEASKVKAA

-1548 FVDGEGASIFPAT
+1548 FVDGGGASICPAT

-1600 DSIELNSIL
+1600 KSIVLNSIL

-1618 SIDDI
+1618 SIAEIFGVD
-1623 LEVHNDTKNVPYLKI
+1623 NDTKNGPYLKI
-1638 KDGKSLASA
+1638 QDVTSLPGA

-1652 GYVKYTVKYADG
+1652 GYVKYTVNYADG
-1664 SHEDKLDKV
+1664 SQEDKLDKV
-1673 KINIKKHVRKYTSDT
+1673 TIKIAKNVRKYTSDT
-1688 KKILLDD
+1688 KKILLAD

-1702 IKVYADKQPVNI
+1702 IQVYADKQPVNI
-1714 VKAAILNPT
+1714 VNANIIKT
-1723 EKAKVSS
+1723 TDKAKVSS
-1730 LYLVGGKLS
+1730 LKCVDGKLS
-1739 ITLKDG
+1739 IALKKD
-1745 VVKKPGTV
+1745 VVKKTGTV

-1762 GSLWLGKSPVDEKN
+1762 GSLWAGESPVDEKN

-1785 VAANNSTGK
+1785 VA
-1794 VSVDTKTV
+1794 
-1802 YEFEEFEEGEN
+1802 
-1813 KVVGEY
+1813 
-1819 TSNLAV
+1819 
-1825 PCDVESISGSL
+1825 
-1836 SESGKEYLK
+1836 
-1845 AEPEAWGEFRIIVD
+1845 R
-1859 TDNVPAKKK
+1859 
-1868 GKTVRLPITFKF
+1868 
-1880 GNGYKDE
+1880 
-1887 TYTIN
+1887 
-1892 VKLPN
+1892 

>member
-1 MKNSI
+1 
-6 KRISLFT
+6 
-13 IVDEKH
+13 
-19 WWGVECNKS
+19 
-28 AFCALKYEKYILHF
+28 
-42 ILKTEVM
+42 

-119 ALSESEPEISEPETS
+119 ALSESEPEISESEIS

-144 GNTVVDDSEEGS
+144 ENTVVDDSEEGS

-185 LQSELD
+185 LQSQLD
-191 SNMPGRY
+191 STMPGRN

-203 RIVKSYN
+203 RILHSYN
-210 NRVDMCFNV
+210 ERVDICFNV

-226 INNNL
+226 IKNKL
-231 DSGEKLYLG
+231 DSNERLMLG
-240 VHMGFDDSELSDK
+240 VHMGFDASELSDK
-253 GLKENE
+253 GLTENE
-259 KGGNPVGSMSGPC
+259 KVVDSVGSMSGPC
-272 SRILIGNTSNPR
+272 PRILIGDTSNPR

-298 DIYNGGTV
+298 DIYKGGTV
-306 FPEPYNEEIKAY
+306 FPEPYDKKIKAN
-318 FSFQFIVLDADDKEV
+318 FSFQFIVLDQDGNEV
-333 RYGEKT
+333 RYGKKT
-339 QDKADS
+339 QDEDDS
-345 CTITSHTTITFD
+345 CTITSRTTITFD

-362 MSYKDEGCIASE
+362 MSHLDERNIAYE
-374 GEPWAYTSET
+374 GEPGAYTSET
-384 YDYFESNSGW
+384 YEYFFDKDSGKW
-394 GVSIQN
+394 GVCIDK
-400 VDRLDPHKEGSVF
+400 VGVLDPHKEGSVF
-413 LGWYDSKDEKYPYDF
+413 LGWYDSKDEEYPYDF

-442 DTFKNIPVEFYGTN
+442 DTFKNIPVVFYGAKN
-456 YTVEKYDPS
+456 YAVAVEKYDLKDQS
-465 DAWTLDVDGDTFS
+465 WTTLDVDGDTFS
-478 FNADEGK
+478 FKADEGE
-485 TYRLKITPDEG
+485 TYRFKITPAVG
-496 YEFDNKYVLNSSVG
+496 YEFDNKGYIDCSVGRTFFNYADECFVLN
-510 ITQLYDNGEYYV
+510 LDE
-522 FNLYEL
+522 FL
-528 GWRDSAPDKIIIDPA
+528 GWRDSAPEKIIIYPE
-543 VVRAQAEG
+543 VVPAQAED
-551 EQYSYVIYNPDA
+551 EQYSYVYYNPDA

-568 TEENNKD
+568 TEKNNEG

-584 YYYSNR
+584 YDRNR
-590 IKGFYLLKTGTN
+590 IKGFYLLKTGTE
-602 YKVEISCNDNYKFN
+602 YKVTISCNDNYKFN
-616 DYGICVNSYDPVKD
+616 DNGICVNSYDSKGNFTP
-630 YFPQGKHVNTN
+630 GKHVNTN
-641 TRNTYSF
+641 TRKTYSF
-648 TFKAGRKEIW
+648 TFKAGKKEIF

-672 NSDGEYKEI
+672 NSDNKYEEI
-681 KPVNGIY
+681 TPVKGIY

-703 NWTAKLVNKIKDGTK
+703 NWTAKLVNKITDGTK
-718 VLNDW
+718 VLNYWPVDE
-723 YVKTEDN
+723 EDN

-738 ADTQK
+738 EIEQTFD
-743 FYKEY
+743 KEY

-758 DPENQYGA
+758 DPENQYGT
-766 RGGYGPK
+766 RVGYGPK

-798 QTLSPAIGEEKVC
+798 QTLSPALGEEKVC
-811 TVSVNSGAS
+811 TVSVNPGAS

-832 TECSFLD
+832 TGETTDVCSFLD

-844 GKLYVKANAG
+844 GKLYVKAKAG
-854 CKAGKTV
+854 CRAGQTV

-867 TENPIKWDK
+867 KENPIKGAN

-939 TEDSGYSINE
+939 IKDSDYSINE
-949 DVSYFHVNDDGTIPR
+949 NVSYFHVDSDGTIPR

-975 SIVETLGKG
+975 SIVDTLGKG

-989 DAMVSFMTTEGGA
+989 DAMVSFMTTEGRA
-1002 NPTETSKILVEGA
+1002 DPTETSKILVAGA

-1028 ADRITLKKGVTKLYA
+1028 ADKITLKKGVTKLYA

-1094 GDDTPVGKYTVEVG
+1094 AETTPVGKYTVEVG
-1108 TKGNG
+1108 TKGTG

-1142 NPKKDITAKIK
+1142 NPKKDITAKVK

-1168 FTYKIEIVKNGETL
+1168 FTYKIEKNGEPL
-1182 PATDKT
+1182 PATATT
-1188 LTVKSGVVKVAKG
+1188 LTVKSGVVKVPKG
-1201 FVLDSDAEY
+1201 FSLDGDAEY

-1229 IIEANPKIKSIA
+1229 IIEANPKIESIV
-1241 IGETAVKADSNITL
+1241 IGGTDVETISDITL
-1255 KEYFAIVENLSN
+1255 KEYFEIVENLSN
-1267 RDDKALD
+1267 KNDKALD
-1274 YLPATIGLADD
+1274 YLPATIGLSDD
-1285 IKTDAIVI
+1285 IKKEAIVI
-1293 KEDKGGEVF
+1293 KEDKDGENTV
-1302 RVEDL
+1302 DL

-1326 IAISVTTIAGTKTEI
+1326 IAISVTTLAGITKKIEF
-1341 KFNIVADTSTTYDA
+1341 KIVADTDTKYDA
-1355 LEVSA
+1355 LVVS
-1360 IDGTE
+1360 DGTKS
-1365 PIEPDAV
+1365 IDPDAG
-1372 SAGKIWTVKGSTLQN
+1372 SDGKIWTVKGSTLQN
-1387 YVINL
+1387 YVIYL

-1405 ISGDKLSVSGAKI
+1405 ISGDKLSVKGAKI
-1418 VKNWHGDCIQI
+1418 VKKWHDDCIQI

-1436 TITRKHGSTK
+1436 TITRKRGKTI
-1446 VGTYYITNDAF
+1446 VGTYSITNNAF
-1457 DLKAP
+1457 ASKAP

-1468 NSKLYTNFGDN
+1468 NSKLYTNFDTT

-1491 DLDRLDHLRISSTNA
+1491 DLDRLDHLKISSTNA
-1506 DINEWIQSGNIV
+1506 DINEWIESGNIV
-1518 YDVLDKKTFSIT
+1518 VNVLDEKTFSIT
-1530 VQGEASKVKAA
+1530 VYGEASKVKAA

-1548 FVDGEGASIFPAT
+1548 FVDGGGASICPAT

-1600 DSIELNSIL
+1600 ESIVLDRIL

-1618 SIDDI
+1618 SIADI
-1623 LEVHNDTKNVPYLKI
+1623 FGVDNNTLKI
-1638 KDGKSLASA
+1638 QNVTSLPGA

-1652 GYVKYTVKYADG
+1652 GYVKYTVNYADG

-1673 KINIKKHVRKYTSDT
+1673 TIKIAKNVRKYTSDT
-1688 KKILLDD
+1688 KKILLAS
-1695 VGESIEG
+1695 VGEPIEG
-1702 IKVYADKQPVNI
+1702 IQVYADKQPVNI
-1714 VKAAILNPT
+1714 VNAAILNPT
-1723 EKAKVSS
+1723 ENAKVS
-1730 LYLVGGKLS
+1730 LLKLVGGKLS
-1739 ITLKDG
+1739 ITLKDD
-1745 VVKKPGTV
+1745 VVTKAKPV

-1762 GSLWLGKSPVDEKN
+1762 GSAWAGESHVDEKT
-1776 SIPVAVKIN
+1776 SIPVAVSIN
-1785 VAANNSTGK
+1785 VAANNSIGK
-1794 VSVDTKTV
+1794 VSVDTKKV
-1802 YEFEEFEEGEN
+1802 YEFEDGEN

-1845 AEPEAWGEFRIIVD
+1845 AEPEAWGKFRIIVD
-1859 TDNVPAKKK
+1859 TGKIPAKKK
-1868 GKTVRLPITFKF
+1868 GKKVSLPITFKF
-1880 GNGYKDE
+1880 GDGYKDE
-1887 TYTIN
+1887 KYNIT

>member
-1 MKNSI
+1 
-6 KRISLFT
+6 
-13 IVDEKH
+13 
-19 WWGVECNKS
+19 
-28 AFCALKYEKYILHF
+28 
-42 ILKTEVM
+42 

-119 ALSESEPEISEPETS
+119 ALSESEPEISEPEIS

-144 GNTVVDDSEEGS
+144 ENTVVDDSEEGS

-191 SNMPGRY
+191 STMPGRN

-203 RIVKSYN
+203 RILHSYN
-210 NRVDMCFNV
+210 ECVDICFNV

-226 INNNL
+226 IKNNL
-231 DSGEKLYLG
+231 APNERLMLE
-240 VHMGFDDSELSDK
+240 VHMGFDDSELLNN
-253 GLKENE
+253 GLTENE
-259 KGGNPVGSMSGPC
+259 KVENPIGSMSGPC

-284 GDRNGDGEF
+284 GERNGDGEF

-298 DIYNGGTV
+298 DIYKERTV
-306 FPEPYNEEIKAY
+306 FPEPYDKEIKAN
-318 FSFQFIVLDADDKEV
+318 FSFQFIVLGEGGNEV
-333 RYGEKT
+333 RYGEVT
-339 QDKADS
+339 QNEADS
-345 CTITSHTTITFD
+345 CTITSRTTITFD

-362 MSYKDEGCIASE
+362 MSHLDERNIAYE
-374 GEPWAYTSET
+374 GEAGAYTSET
-384 YDYFESNSGW
+384 YEYFFDKDSGKW
-394 GVSIQN
+394 GVCIDK
-400 VDRLDPHKEGSVF
+400 VGALDPHREGSVF
-413 LGWYDSKDEKYPYDF
+413 LGWYDSKDEEYPYDF

-435 VYKAKWR
+435 VYQAKWR
-442 DTFKNIPVEFYGTN
+442 DTFKNIPVEFYGATN
-456 YTVEKYDPS
+456 YTVEKYDPFGGDQWS
-465 DAWTLDVDGDTFS
+465 LKDDGDKLS
-478 FNADEGK
+478 FIADEGK
-485 TYRLKITPDEG
+485 TYRFKITPADG
-496 YEFDNKYVLNSSVG
+496 CEFDNKDYINSSVG
-510 ITQLYDNGEYYV
+510 KIFLYEDYNGEFYE
-522 FNLYEL
+522 FNLDEL
-528 GWRDSAPDKIIIDPA
+528 RWRDSAPDKIIINPLVHAKD
-543 VVRAQAEG
+543 
-551 EQYSYVIYNPDA
+551 EQYSYVYYNPDA

-568 TEENNKD
+568 TEENNEG

-584 YYYSNR
+584 YYGDR
-590 IKGFYLLKTGTN
+590 IKEAYLLKTGTN
-602 YKVEISCNDNYKFN
+602 YKVTISCNANYMFN
-616 DYGICVNSYDPVKD
+616 KYGICVNSDDSGKGN
-630 YFPQGKHVNTN
+630 FTQGKNVNKN
-641 TRNTYSF
+641 TKKTYSF

-664 YSPKVKVK
+664 YSPKVTVK
-672 NSDGEYKEI
+672 NSKGDYEEI
-681 KPVNGIY
+681 TPVKGIY

-703 NWTAKLVNKIKDGTK
+703 NYIAKLVNKIKDGTK
-718 VLNDW
+718 VLNYWRVD
-723 YVKTEDN
+723 TEDN

-738 ADTQK
+738 EKTQD

-748 YGKTLKVEMY
+748 YGKTLDVEMY
-758 DPENQYGA
+758 DQEKN
-766 RGGYGPK
+766 GYGPK

-798 QTLSPAIGEEKVC
+798 QTLSPALGEEKVC

-832 TECSFLD
+832 TGETTDVCSFLD

-844 GKLYVKANAG
+844 GKLYVKAKAG
-854 CKAGKTV
+854 CRAGQTV

-867 TENPIKWDK
+867 KENPIKGAN

-939 TEDSGYSINE
+939 IKDSDYSINE
-949 DVSYFHVNDDGTIPR
+949 DVSYFHVNSDGTIPP
-964 IVVNVFKKNDS
+964 IVVDVFKKNDS
-975 SIVETLGKG
+975 PVKTLGKG

-989 DAMVSFMTTEGGA
+989 DAMVSFMTTEGGVD
-1002 NPTETSKILVEGA
+1002 PRIDPERILVKGA

-1028 ADRITLKKGVTKLYA
+1028 ADKITLKKGVTKLYA
-1043 GDKDKIV
+1043 GDEDKIV
-1050 ATVDFGKNATYTTAD
+1050 ATVDFGKNATYTRAED
-1065 YWEILNESA
+1065 WKILNAEA

-1084 EDDNKVKISV
+1084 EGDNKVKISV
-1094 GDDTPVGKYTVEVG
+1094 ADVTPVGKYTVEVG
-1108 TKGNG
+1108 TIGNG

-1142 NPKKDITAKIK
+1142 NPKKDITAKVK

-1168 FTYKIEIVKNGETL
+1168 FTYKIEKNGEPL
-1182 PATDKT
+1182 PATATT
-1188 LTVKSGVVKVAKG
+1188 LTVKSGVVKVPKG
-1201 FVLDSDAEY
+1201 FSLDGDAEY
-1210 KLIVTGTV
+1210 KLIATGTV
-1218 GKTVAAPVTIK
+1218 GKTVEADPVIIN
-1229 IIEANPKIKSIA
+1229 IIEANPKIESIE
-1241 IGETAVKADSNITL
+1241 IGGTDVETISDITL
-1255 KEYFAIVENLSN
+1255 KDYFAIVEKLSTKE
-1267 RDDKALD
+1267 DKALD

-1293 KEDKGGEVF
+1293 NEDKDGVPTPVG
-1302 RVEDL
+1302 DS

-1317 PAYITKTGK
+1317 PAYITKAGK
-1326 IAISVTTIAGTKTEI
+1326 IAISVTTMAGITKKIE
-1341 KFNIVADTSTTYDA
+1341 FNIVADTDATYDA

-1360 IDGTE
+1360 MTSDGIE
-1365 PIEPDAV
+1365 PIEPDAD
-1372 SAGKIWTVKGSTLQN
+1372 SDGKIWTVKGSTLQN

-1392 KNSSNKTETTKKN
+1392 KNSSNETEPTKKN
-1405 ISGDKLSVSGAKI
+1405 ISGDKLSVKGAKI

-1436 TITRKHGSTK
+1436 TITRKHGSK
-1446 VGTYYITNDAF
+1446 IVGTYSITNSAF
-1457 DLKAP
+1457 ELKAP

-1468 NSKLYTNFGDN
+1468 NSKLYTNFATTQT
-1479 QTVNYTLDKVYD
+1479 QTVNYTLNKVYD
-1491 DLDRLDHLRISSTNA
+1491 GLDHLRISSTNA
-1506 DINEWIQSGNIV
+1506 DINKLIQDGNIV
-1518 YDVLDKKTFSIT
+1518 VSELNGKTFSIS
-1530 VQGEASKVKAA
+1530 VKGDASKVKAA

-1548 FVDGEGASIFPAT
+1548 FEDSDDEAICPAT

-1600 DSIELNSIL
+1600 KSIVLDSIL

-1618 SIDDI
+1618 SIAEI
-1623 LEVHNDTKNVPYLKI
+1623 LGVDNVTANGPYLKI
-1638 KDGKSLASA
+1638 QDVTSLPGA

-1652 GYVKYTVKYADG
+1652 GYVKYIVNYADG

-1673 KINIKKHVRKYTSDT
+1673 KINIKKHVRNYTSDT
-1688 KKILLDD
+1688 KKILLAN
-1695 VGESIEG
+1695 VGEPIKG
-1702 IKVYADKQPVNI
+1702 IQVYADKQPVKIVNANI
-1714 VKAAILNPT
+1714 IKT
-1723 EKAKVSS
+1723 TDKAKVSS
-1730 LYLVGGKLS
+1730 LVCDNGKLS
-1739 ITLKDG
+1739 ITLKDDA
-1745 VVKKPGTV
+1745 VTKVGTV

-1762 GSLWLGKSPVDEKN
+1762 GSLWVGESPVDEKN

-1785 VAANNSTGK
+1785 V
-1794 VSVDTKTV
+1794 
-1802 YEFEEFEEGEN
+1802 
-1813 KVVGEY
+1813 
-1819 TSNLAV
+1819 
-1825 PCDVESISGSL
+1825 
-1836 SESGKEYLK
+1836 
-1845 AEPEAWGEFRIIVD
+1845 
-1859 TDNVPAKKK
+1859 
-1868 GKTVRLPITFKF
+1868 VR
-1880 GNGYKDE
+1880 
-1887 TYTIN
+1887 
-1892 VKLPN
+1892 

>member
-1 MKNSI
+1 
-6 KRISLFT
+6 
-13 IVDEKH
+13 
-19 WWGVECNKS
+19 
-28 AFCALKYEKYILHF
+28 
-42 ILKTEVM
+42 

-119 ALSESEPEISEPETS
+119 ALSESEPEISEPEVS
-134 ETVTESVITE
+134 ETVTEPVITE
-144 GNTVVDDSEEGS
+144 ENTVVDDSEEGS

-185 LQSELD
+185 LQSDLD
-191 SNMPGRY
+191 STMPGRN

-203 RIVKSYN
+203 RILHSYN
-210 NRVDMCFNV
+210 ERVDICFNV

-226 INNNL
+226 IKKKL
-231 DSGEKLYLG
+231 DSNERLMLE
-240 VHMGFDDSELSDK
+240 VHMGFDASELLNK
-253 GLKENE
+253 GLTENE
-259 KGGNPVGSMSGPC
+259 KVGDSVGIMSGPC
-272 SRILIGNTSNPR
+272 PLILIGDTSNPR

-298 DIYNGGTV
+298 NFYKEGTV
-306 FPEPYNEEIKAY
+306 FPEPYDKEIKAN
-318 FSFQFIVLDADDKEV
+318 FSFQFIVLDQDGNEV

-339 QDKADS
+339 QDEADS
-345 CTITSHTTITFD
+345 CTITSRTTITFD

-362 MSYKDEGCIASE
+362 MWYRDEGCITSE
-374 GEPWAYTSET
+374 GEAGAYTSET
-384 YDYFESNSGW
+384 YEYFFDSDSGKW
-394 GVSIQN
+394 GISSIGSVAN
-400 VDRLDPHKEGSVF
+400 LYPYKEGSVF
-413 LGWYDSKDEKYPYDF
+413 LGWYDSKDEEYHYQL

-435 VYKAKWR
+435 VYIAKWR
-442 DTFKNIPVEFYGTN
+442 DAFTDIPVEFYGAEN
-456 YTVEKYDPS
+456 YTVEKYDPL
-465 DAWTLDVDGDTFS
+465 DPWTLDVDGDKLS
-478 FNADEGK
+478 FKADEGK
-485 TYRLKITPDEG
+485 TYRFKIKPDEG
-496 YEFDNKYVLNSSVG
+496 YEFDNMYPIDCSVG
-510 ITQLYDNGEYYV
+510 SIRLSDNGEYYE

-528 GWRDSAPDKIIIDPA
+528 SWLDSAPDKIIIDPQ
-543 VVRAQAEG
+543 VHAEG
-551 EQYSYVIYNPDA
+551 EQYSYVYYNPDA

-568 TEENNKD
+568 TEKNNEK

-584 YYYSNR
+584 YDRNR
-590 IKGFYLLKTGTN
+590 IKGFYLLKTGTE
-602 YKVEISCNDNYKFN
+602 YKVTISCNDNYKFN
-616 DYGICVNSYDPVKD
+616 DNGICVDSYDSVKD
-630 YFPQGKHVNTN
+630 HWTKGKPVNTN

-648 TFKAGRKEIW
+648 TFKAGQKEIW

-672 NSDGEYKEI
+672 NSDGEYEEI
-681 KPVNGIY
+681 APVNGIY

-703 NWTAKLVNKIKDGTK
+703 NWFAKLVNKIKDGTK

-723 YVKTEDN
+723 YVTTEDN
-730 GFWLKFLD
+730 GFWLKLLD
-738 ADTQK
+738 AEAQK
-743 FYKEY
+743 Y
-748 YGKTLKVEMY
+748 YGKTLSVEMY
-758 DPENQYGA
+758 DPENQYGT
-766 RGGYGPK
+766 RVGYGPK

-785 STTVNG
+785 STTVKG

-798 QTLSPAIGEEKVC
+798 QTLSPALGEEKVC

-820 IENLGFMYSDGT
+820 IENLGFKYLDGT

-844 GKLYVKANAG
+844 GKLYVKAKAG
-854 CKAGKTV
+854 CKAGQTV

-867 TENPIKWDK
+867 TENPIDWDK

-884 TVTTAAPAW
+884 TVTTAAPTW

-914 KAPKGLVLDDNY
+914 KAPKGLVLDENY

-939 TEDSGYSINE
+939 IKDSDYSINE
-949 DVSYFHVNDDGTIPR
+949 NVSYFRVNDDGTIPP
-964 IVVNVFKKNDS
+964 IVVNVFKNNS
-975 SIVETLGKG
+975 SIVDTLGKG

-1002 NPTETSKILVEGA
+1002 DPTETSKILVAGA

-1028 ADRITLKKGVTKLYA
+1028 ADKITLKKGETKLYA

-1050 ATVDFGKNATYTTAD
+1050 ATVDFGKNATYTRAED
-1065 YWEILNESA
+1065 WEILNAEV

-1084 EDDNKVKISV
+1084 EGDNKVKISV
-1094 GDDTPVGKYTVEVG
+1094 AETTPVGKYTVEVG

-1142 NPKKDITAKIK
+1142 NPKKDITAKVK

-1168 FTYKIEIVKNGETL
+1168 FTYKIVENDEPL
-1182 PATDKT
+1182 SATDKT
-1188 LTVKSGVVKVAKG
+1188 LTVNNSGTVKVAKG
-1201 FVLDSDAEY
+1201 FVLKSGAEY

-1218 GKTVAAPVTIK
+1218 GKTVYADLVIN
-1229 IIEANPKIKSIA
+1229 IIDDNPKIESIK
-1241 IGETAVKADSNITL
+1241 IGDTVVEANSNITL
-1255 KEYFAIVENLSN
+1255 KKYFAIVENLSN

-1285 IKTDAIVI
+1285 IKTDKIFI
-1293 KEDKGGEVF
+1293 NEDKDGAIAV
-1302 RVEDL
+1302 DL

-1317 PAYITKTGK
+1317 PAYIKNTGK
-1326 IAISVTTIAGTKTEI
+1326 IAISVTTIAGTTTEI
-1341 KFNIVADTSTTYDA
+1341 KFNIVADTDATYNA

-1360 IDGTE
+1360 MTSDGTKA
-1365 PIEPDAV
+1365 ILPDD
-1372 SAGKIWTVKGSTLQN
+1372 SDGKIWTVKRSKLQN
-1387 YVINL
+1387 YVIYL
-1392 KNSSNKTETTKKN
+1392 KDSTGTETTKKN
-1405 ISGDKLSVSGAKI
+1405 ISGDKLSVKGAKI
-1418 VKNWHGDCIQI
+1418 VKNWHDDCIQI

-1436 TITRKHGSTK
+1436 TITRKRGKTT
-1446 VGTYYITNDAF
+1446 VGTYSITNDAF
-1457 DLKAP
+1457 ELKAP
-1462 KVTADR
+1462 KVTASR
-1468 NSKLYTNFGDN
+1468 NSKLYTNFGAE

-1491 DLDRLDHLRISSTNA
+1491 GLDHLRISSTNA
-1506 DINEWIQSGNIV
+1506 DINKLIQNGNIV
-1518 YDVLDKKTFSIT
+1518 VSELNGKTFSIS
-1530 VQGEASKVKAA
+1530 VDGDASKVKAT

-1548 FVDGEGASIFPAT
+1548 FENSEKVSICPAT

-1569 LKKSFKPVTSYT
+1569 LKKIFKPVTSYT

-1600 DSIELNSIL
+1600 NSIELNSIL

-1618 SIDDI
+1618 SIANI
-1623 LEVHNDTKNVPYLKI
+1623 LEVDNVTENGPYLKI
-1638 KDGKSLASA
+1638 KNGASLASA

-1652 GYVKYTVKYADG
+1652 GYVKYTVNYADG

-1673 KINIKKHVRKYTSDT
+1673 TIKIVKNVRKYTSDT
-1688 KKILLDD
+1688 KKILLAD
-1695 VGESIEG
+1695 VGKSIEG
-1702 IKVYADKQPVNI
+1702 IQVYADKQSVDIVN
-1714 VKAAILNPT
+1714 AAIINPT
-1723 EKAKVSS
+1723 DKAKVSS
-1730 LYLVGGKLS
+1730 LYLAGGKLS
-1739 ITLKDG
+1739 IVLNDN
-1745 VVKKPGTV
+1745 VVKKTGKV
-1753 KLTVNVIPE
+1753 KLTVNVIPK
-1762 GSLWLGKSPVDEKN
+1762 GSVWKGQPSINKEN
-1776 SIPVAVKIN
+1776 SIPVTVSIT
-1785 VAANNSTGK
+1785 VAADNSTGK
-1794 VSVDTKTV
+1794 VRVDTKKV
-1802 YEFEEFEEGEN
+1802 YEFEDDDN
-1813 KVVGEY
+1813 TVVGEY

-1825 PCDVESISGSL
+1825 PCIVESISGSL
-1836 SESGKEYLK
+1836 SESGDEYLK
-1845 AEPEAWGEFRIIVD
+1845 AEYEAWGEFEITVY
-1859 TDNVPAKKK
+1859 TDKVPPKKK
-1868 GKTVRLPITFKF
+1868 GKTVSLPITFKF
-1880 GNGYKDE
+1880 GDGYKDE
-1887 TYTIN
+1887 KYTIN